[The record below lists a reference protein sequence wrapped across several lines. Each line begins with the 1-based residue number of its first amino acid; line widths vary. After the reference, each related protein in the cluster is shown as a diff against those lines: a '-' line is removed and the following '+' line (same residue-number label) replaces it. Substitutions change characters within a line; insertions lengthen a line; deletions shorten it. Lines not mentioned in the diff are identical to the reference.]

1 MTESVNLGFYM
12 FLLILNFLYIHL
24 MPCFQKNQF
33 LKINFFIFSYL
44 IIIKKISKK
53 KINSSKQKITFI
65 TEKYFPFNKKK
76 KNIFLSLHKTQ
87 YLLKSLSLSFFF
99 RKQLKQEQLKHISE
113 QLKYIPFI
121 SCNFFPQIS
130 LYYFLYV
137 FIFFV

>member
-44 IIIKKISKK
+44 IIIKRISKK

-65 TEKYFPFNKKK
+65 TKKYFPFNKKK
-76 KNIFLSLHKTQ
+76 KTFSFLYIKHNIFSNPCLSP
-87 YLLKSLSLSFFF
+87 FF
-99 RKQLKQEQLKHISE
+99 SG
-113 QLKYIPFI
+113 
-121 SCNFFPQIS
+121 NN
-130 LYYFLYV
+130 
-137 FIFFV
+137 